1 MSVSKVL
8 LKDSLPAGADLTGA
22 LFKFVKVNTSGQLVL
37 PGTSGDQVYGVVS
50 EVPASSATGSA
61 TTVDIVG
68 IVKVEAGATVATG
81 ANVMANAAG
90 EAITATAGEA
100 VAGICRK
107 GGDDGEIIEVLLVHN
122 FNTAA

>member
-8 LKDSLPAGADLTGA
+8 MKDTLPSGADLTGA
-22 LFKFVKVNTSGQLVL
+22 LFKFVKINSSGQLVL

-50 EVPASSATGSA
+50 EVPAAAATGTP
-61 TTVDIVG
+61 TTVDIAG

-100 VAGICRK
+100 VAGIARK
-107 GGDDGEIIEVLLVHN
+107 GGADGAIIEVLLVHN
-122 FNTAA
+122 FNTAT